1 MFTLWALIGDQL
13 YRLTLEVPR
22 IFYVNCYVA
31 KQLAGEGQGVPVCL
45 YVCVVCVC
53 LCVFVCVCVCVCP
66 CVSVDAY
73 NYILTTSR

>member
-45 YVCVVCVC
+45 CLCCVCMSMCVCMCLCVC
-53 LCVFVCVCVCVCP
+53 LSMCVRRCLQLHF
-66 CVSVDAY
+66 DH
-73 NYILTTSR
+73 